1 MQSASYVPRH
11 WRFAHNWIALCLV
24 EGRRP
29 ATERPRFK
37 KFVFDLWNY
46 FFFLLSSIAG
56 CECLCYIFFFRLRC
70 VMVAS
75 WCVARAD
82 SNLASRRN
90 FNIDDTAQRILH
102 DNIIIPIHIYIYNG
116 NEGVEF
122 PGDWLPRSVRTIA
135 LCAMLWEPMRQ
146 QQTIFHLPPSHP
158 LCLIILP
165 SCLSLSLSGSH
176 FMLLWLLVV
185 LSRYLFTEI

>member
-1 MQSASYVPRH
+1 MGKCKVLVTCHEHDASPTIGSLCVWLKEDGQRQSDLGSRS
-11 WRFAHNWIALCLV
+11 LCSTC
-24 EGRRP
+24 G
-29 ATERPRFK
+29 TTS
-37 KFVFDLWNY
+37 
-46 FFFLLSSIAG
+46 FFLLSSIAG

-102 DNIIIPIHIYIYNG
+102 DNIIIPIHIYISNG

-165 SCLSLSLSGSH
+165 SCISLSLSSSQ
-176 FMLLWLLVV
+176 FMLL
-185 LSRYLFTEI
+185 